1 MTTNE
6 TELPWGTLRATT
18 GELPWAELER
28 FAEAVAESS
37 SVTEDLKRLYDESW
51 EAASDTLT
59 YAYLYVPAVFALAG
73 PRLSHERKSEL
84 AAFLVRQMVK
94 AGREDDDLSLEVLQS
109 ACGSLGPVCVPA
121 VLDALAGETDPA
133 GAWFH
138 LWGLTVLAAQADDG
152 TLRDRVIEVS
162 TKALQR
168 VERRGRHPIVG
179 IGAIWALARLGATE
193 SRPLLAGLVER
204 ADQDMRPELQ
214 AALDRL
220 DGKVTDLERGPWDMP
235 VREWFTPQWE
245 TARGWFEKDDDG
257 DEHEDWDDDEEGA
270 ERRADDLARRFEQ
283 SPFAAALPEKCGKCA
298 GWIVFNVFHYARAYT
313 DAEPEDLDLGVLREV
328 LLEVFPRKVSAE
340 RDTFECV
347 APVTQALLR
356 WLESEGILEDSAK
369 LADAV
374 GTWAEKIVANAM
386 DPNNWGIAKSFV
398 MGARADGVDLTDR
411 EAMDD
416 YMVKFNRRFEEQQE
430 QRPRTYHDEPEPA
443 EITAPAAGRNDP
455 CPCGSGKKYKN
466 CCGAK

>member
-1 MTTNE
+1 
-6 TELPWGTLRATT
+6 LRATT
-18 GELPWAELER
+18 GELPWAALER
-28 FAEAVAESS
+28 FASAAAGSS

-51 EAASDTLT
+51 EAASDTPT
-59 YAYLYVPAVFALAG
+59 YAYLYVPVVFALAG
-73 PRLSHERKSEL
+73 THLSHERRSEI
-84 AAFLVRQMVK
+84 AAFLVQKMVE
-94 AGREDDDLSLEVLQS
+94 AGRGADDLSLEVLQT

-121 VLDALAGETDPA
+121 VLDALAEDKDPD
-133 GAWFH
+133 GAW
-138 LWGLTVLAAQADDG
+138 DG

-168 VERRGRHPIVG
+168 VERRGLDASIA
-179 IGAIWALARLGATE
+179 IGAAWTLARLGATE
-193 SRPLLAGLVER
+193 SRPLLTGLLER
-204 ADQDMRPELQ
+204 AEQDMRSELQ
-214 AALDRL
+214 AALDLL
-220 DGKVTDLERGPWDMP
+220 DGKVTDSERDPWDMP

-245 TARGWFEKDDDG
+245 TARGWLEKDDDG

-270 ERRADDLARRFEQ
+270 EGRADDLARRFEQ
-283 SPFAAALPEKCGKCA
+283 SPFAAALPETCGKCA

-313 DAEPEDLDLGVLREV
+313 DAEPEGLDLGVLREV
-328 LLEVFPRKVSAE
+328 LLEVLPRKASAE
-340 RDTFECV
+340 RHTFECV

-374 GTWAEKIVANAM
+374 GTWAEEIVANAM

-398 MGARADGVDLTDR
+398 MGARAHGVDLTDR

-416 YMVKFNRRFEEQQE
+416 YMAKFNRRFEEQQE

-443 EITAPAAGRNDP
+443 QITAPTAGRNDS
-455 CPCGSGKKYKN
+455 CPCGSGKKYKK